1 MRRTL
6 KRPRVAL
13 FTPLPPS
20 KTGTADYGA
29 SLAAEMEKLVSLTVY
44 EKPPASFAPER
55 FDHVVYQIGNNPYH
69 ADIYELALQHPGV
82 IVLHEASVHYLV
94 RSLTLSRGNHKGYL
108 AEVMYEIFGND
119 AGRSAGRHLPI
130 ETPQPHEFLMLRRLL
145 DRSRACIVHSHYA
158 ERWVMLKGF
167 RGPIGVVP
175 HGVSLRDIDAEPY
188 CVKLG
193 IQAGTPL
200 IGVFGYQ
207 RPDKQI
213 WESLVMFKKLLDSVP
228 DARLLILGERHPQ
241 VPVEEGIRDLGLE
254 DRVLVKGHQT
264 LDDFDGFLAA
274 CTVVLNLRRTTFG
287 ESSGTMMRAF
297 GLGKPVIV
305 SAIGGVR
312 ELPDDI
318 CIKIPRDRHEMEV
331 ITECLKWLLSSPAE
345 AAEIGAQAKR
355 WVGEQC
361 TWDNVARRYVAFLEQ
376 KRKGPAKEA
385 TRSGEG
391 RLPDPAAT
399 FPALSDAAIVKYV
412 SRWID
417 PGSPAA
423 AYFAGHSVR
432 LIRTLQLIP
441 RGDSNSR
448 ILELGCY
455 MQITPALRGLLGY
468 GEVRGGYM
476 GNAGGWHRSSV
487 TASDGEEFH
496 CTIDLFNCEVDRF
509 PYSDES
515 FDTIICC
522 ELLEHLQKDPMHMMS
537 EIHRVLKANGTLVLT
552 TPNAVSL
559 RALRAILAGVHPNLF
574 SKYVMPDSTA
584 RNHARERVYAER
596 TPSIVRRFRLFD
608 SIHRYNC
615 VRRKDEA
622 CTNGSPKRFAS
633 LSRIHG
639 SGRIASILWVR
650 RRIRWEAVTRPG
662 STNRSSRFL
671 PSFAGALPFPQK
683 ASKRLI

>member
-1 MRRTL
+1 M

-13 FTPLPPS
+13 FTPLPPAR
-20 KTGTADYGA
+20 TGTADYGA
-29 SLAAEMEKLVSLTVY
+29 SLAAELEKLVALAVY
-44 EKPPASFAPER
+44 EKAPAGFGPGQ

-82 IVLHEASVHYLV
+82 VVLHEASVHYLV

-108 AEVMYEIFGND
+108 REVMYEIFGND
-119 AGRSAGRHLPI
+119 VGLSAGRYLPI

-145 DRSRACIVHSHYA
+145 DRSQACIVHSHYA
-158 ERWVMLKGF
+158 ERLVRLKGF

-175 HGVSLRDIDAEPY
+175 HGVSLRTVDAARY
-188 CVKLG
+188 RGMLG
-193 IQAGTPL
+193 LQAGTPL

-213 WESLVMFKKLLDSVP
+213 WECLAMFKELLDSLP

-241 VPVEEGIRDLGLE
+241 VPIEDGIRDFGLR
-254 DRVLVKGHQT
+254 DRVIVKGYQA
-264 LDDFDGFLAA
+264 LDDFDGFMAA
-274 CTVVLNLRRTTFG
+274 CSVVLNLRQTTFG

-318 CIKIPRDRHEMEV
+318 CVKIPRDRHEMQV
-331 ITECLKWLLSSPAE
+331 IKECLNWLQSSPEE
-345 AAEIGAQAKR
+345 AAEIGAQAR
-355 WVGEQC
+355 QWVGAEC
-361 TWDNVARRYVAFLEQ
+361 TWEKVAHRYVAFLEQ
-376 KRKGPAKEA
+376 KKKGPAKENLRTEKQNA
-385 TRSGEG
+385 TAPGVE
-391 RLPDPAAT
+391 
-399 FPALSDAAIVKYV
+399 FPALPETAILEYV

-417 PGSPAA
+417 PGSPAGT
-423 AYFAGHSVR
+423 YFRAHSVR
-432 LIRTLQLIP
+432 LVRTLQLIP
-441 RGDSNSR
+441 RGDSSSR

-468 GEVRGGYM
+468 GEVKGGYM

-487 TASDGEEFH
+487 TAADGEEFH

-509 PYSDES
+509 PYSDEF
-515 FDTIICC
+515 FDTVICC

-559 RALRAILAGVHPNLF
+559 RALRAIIAGIHPNLF
-574 SKYVMPDSTA
+574 SKYVMPTLLPETM
-584 RNHARERVYAER
+584 HVREY
-596 TPSIVRRFRLFD
+596 TPKELLRLFAD
-608 SIHRYNC
+608 AGFSIQYI
-615 VRRKDEA
+615 DTTA
-622 CTNGSPKRFAS
+622 YGQ
-633 LSRIHG
+633 
-639 SGRIASILWVR
+639 
-650 RRIRWEAVTRPG
+650 RPG
-662 STNRSSRFL
+662 VYKSITKAIRLLKRYTRLREDCIYLVGQKTNPVGTRY
-671 PSFAGALPFPQK
+671 PSWLYEQ
-683 ASKRLI
+683 S